1 MSTARVELVNIASFR
16 DALRRLPA
24 ELQQEADAVV
34 EAHAL
39 EAARAVQSAY
49 PEGPTGNLKRGVT
62 TEINRS
68 RFFSAGI
75 VKSRAK
81 HAFIFEKGTQRRQTA
96 KGFNRGAM
104 PEAKESEQAIPKFI
118 RIRARMTRAL
128 IDVVRRAGLEVDA

>member
-1 MSTARVELVNIASFR
+1 MSARVELLNIASFR
-16 DALRRLPA
+16 DALRRLPE
-24 ELQQEADAVV
+24 ELQQEADVVV
-34 EAHAL
+34 EAHAM
-39 EAARAVQSAY
+39 EAARAVQQGY

-68 RFFSAGI
+68 KFYAAGI

-96 KGFNRGAM
+96 KGYNRGAM
-104 PEAKESEQAIPKFI
+104 PEASEPERAIPKFI

-128 IDVVRRAGLEVDA
+128 VDVVRRAGFEVSE

>member
-1 MSTARVELVNIASFR
+1 MSARVELVGLTSFR
-16 DALRRLPA
+16 EALRRLPE

-39 EAARAVQSAY
+39 EAARSVESGY

-62 TEINRS
+62 TQINRS
-68 RFFSAGI
+68 KFYAAGL

-81 HAFIFEKGTQRRQTA
+81 HAWMFEHGTQRRQTS
-96 KGFNRGAM
+96 KGHNRGAM
-104 PEAKESEQAIPKFI
+104 PEASESERAIPKFI

-128 IDVVRRAGLEVDA
+128 IDIVRKAGFEVDA